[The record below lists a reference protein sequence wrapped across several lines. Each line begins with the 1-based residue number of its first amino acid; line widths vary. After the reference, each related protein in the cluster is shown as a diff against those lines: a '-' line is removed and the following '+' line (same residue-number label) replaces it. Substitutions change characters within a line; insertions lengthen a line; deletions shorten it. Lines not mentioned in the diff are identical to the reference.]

1 MKKLLFC
8 SALVA
13 VFTGCMCVNVT
24 DEHKQKIAQYRR
36 DGSLAKAKEEIGYTV
51 NPTPTFFWSLI
62 PGANRIHVA
71 RKIEQSPY
79 YHQFKRDYPGM
90 KERIGGGG
98 MVCAMFSWFPYL
110 YYFTM
115 PCQAGSG
122 VFPDVMR
129 VNNLMWMYHVESK

>member
-8 SALVA
+8 SALIV
-13 VFTGCMCVNVT
+13 VFAGCMSINVT
-24 DEHKQKIAQYRR
+24 DEHKRKIAQYRR

-62 PGANRIHVA
+62 PGANRIHIA
-71 RKIEQSPY
+71 RKIGQSPY
-79 YHQFKRDYPGM
+79 YHQFERDYPG
-90 KERIGGGG
+90 EAGRICQAGSI
-98 MVCAMFSWFPYL
+98 CAAFSWIPYL
-110 YYFTM
+110 YEFTM
-115 PCQAGSG
+115 PCQAGTG